1 MKRII
6 IYSILIFLSFMSYAQ
21 TDSLRLK
28 QDSIKKEKKDSTL
41 EAINQLIIIGQLKAK
56 VDSLVNERDK
66 KAKAVEANQKKE
78 KPKVESVG
86 EVTKNVQDNVNE
98 TLTTF
103 TDILSFSSIITVFL
117 IMIFV
122 YLFLKVLDW
131 FFIYLVGR
139 FNRHR
144 LKILRVQPVIKVL
157 VWVIASW
164 ALVNTLFDLSAA
176 TIMAFMTTSAV
187 ALGFAAQDILK
198 NIFGGLLILFD
209 RPFQIGDRIQVKDK
223 YGEVKNI
230 GLRTT
235 KINTLDDSMVT
246 IPNSAIV
253 SESVSNANSGALDCM
268 VVVDLW
274 LPIDINVEKARIIA
288 FESAITSR
296 YLNVDKPVV
305 ILFFDHFTH
314 APATNVKIKA
324 YVLDA
329 RYEKAFEGDVT
340 EAAKK
345 AFKEA
350 SLYKEKSSLTDL

>member
-6 IYSILIFLSFMSYAQ
+6 LIFIICLGSIWSYSQ
-21 TDSLRLK
+21 
-28 QDSIKKEKKDSTL
+28 IDSTAVAQDAVPVKDTL
-41 EAINQLIIIGQLKAK
+41 DIQAKQLLIIGQLKAQM
-56 VDSLVNERDK
+56 DSLIAQDK
-66 KAKAVEANQKKE
+66 KEKAQKIEQEKKE
-78 KPKVESVG
+78 KPKEESVG
-86 EVTKNVQDNVNE
+86 DVTKNVQENVNE
-98 TLTTF
+98 TFTTF
-103 TDILSFSSIITVFL
+103 KDIFSFSRIISILL
-117 IMIFV
+117 IMFFVWAFLKILDWLFV
-122 YLFLKVLDW
+122 YLVE
-131 FFIYLVGR
+131 R

-144 LKILRVQPVIKVL
+144 LKILRVQPVVKVM

-164 ALVNTLFDLSAA
+164 VLVNTLFDLSAEV
-176 TIMAFMTTSAV
+176 IMAFMTTSAV

-209 RPFQIGDRIQVKDK
+209 RPFQIGDRIQVKEK

-235 KINTLDDSMVT
+235 QINTLDDSMVT

-253 SESVSNANSGALDCM
+253 SEFVSNANSGALDCM

-274 LPIDINVEKARIIA
+274 LPIDINVEKARKIA
-288 FESAITSR
+288 FEAAITSR
-296 YLNVDKPVV
+296 YLNLDKPVV

-329 RYEKAFEGDVT
+329 RYEKAFAGDVT

-350 SLYKEKSSLTDL
+350 SLYKEDLKSSS